1 MRKHI
6 SSQVVV
12 SSMETSQVDDP
23 GVYHFIDHNLLSG
36 EEQSSD
42 KEDTSASA
50 RSDDVNIGG
59 IEHRAVLLAA
69 GLSAPKL
76 SITASDSLTSAGARL
91 GPSSYRE
98 SLVRHGLDSTTPKVE
113 QPARSPRCID
123 HRF

>member
-50 RSDDVNIGG
+50 RSDDVNIGV
-59 IEHRAVLLAA
+59 IEQFCSLLDCQRQSC
-69 GLSAPKL
+69 LS
-76 SITASDSLTSAGARL
+76 
-91 GPSSYRE
+91 
-98 SLVRHGLDSTTPKVE
+98 
-113 QPARSPRCID
+113 
-123 HRF
+123 RFRTV